1 MTSCFID
8 TTTLVYAKDQASP
21 SKQKQAVTWIKTLT
35 EARAAVVS
43 AQVVREYYWVVARK
57 LTASSRELLR
67 EDVRDMQAWI
77 PAGLELDHI
86 EAGWVLQDRYKVG
99 FWDALMLASAQ
110 IGGCRY
116 FLSEDLQDGQDFDG
130 VRVVNPF
137 TASPQRV
144 LEQD

>member
-21 SKQKQAVTWIKTLT
+21 SKQKQAVTWIKALT

-86 EAGWVLQDRYKVG
+86 EAGWVLQDRYTVG

>member
-8 TTTLVYAKDQASP
+8 TTTLVYAKDQANP
-21 SKQKQAVTWIKTLT
+21 SKQKQAAAWIAALT

-43 AQVVREYYWVVARK
+43 AQVVREYYWVAARK
-57 LTASSRELLR
+57 LSGQSRELLR

-77 PAGLELDHI
+77 PAGLELDHL
-86 EAGWVLQDRYKVG
+86 EAGWALQDRYKIG